1 MTEERGA
8 GAPAPTGL
16 WQKLRNGLARTQAR
30 LAERVGVAL
39 DLKPKLDEVTL
50 TDLEEALIGADLGL
64 GTVELLLGRLRE
76 RVRRADLGTEGRLR
90 QLLAEEVELLLR
102 EGAAEAARAG
112 TGGDEA
118 GQFDGRPGP
127 RLTLVVGVN
136 GAGKTTSIAK
146 LARRSQLR
154 GEKVLLAAADTFR
167 AAAIEQLVIWGER
180 LGVEVVR
187 QAAGSDPAAVVF
199 DAIMAAR
206 ARRVDHLIVDTA
218 GRLHNKE
225 HLMNELAK
233 IRRIVEREAA
243 GWPVRTLLVLDATTG
258 QNALVQAREFL
269 RVAAVDAVLL
279 SKLDG
284 TARGGMVVAV
294 VRELKVPVLY
304 LGVGEAPEDLVD
316 FDPREFATALV
327 S

>member
-1 MTEERGA
+1 MTDVKEG
-8 GAPAPTGL
+8 GPPPAAGL
-16 WQKLRNGLARTQAR
+16 WQRLRSGLARTQTR
-30 LAERVGVAL
+30 FAERVGAAL
-39 DLKPKLDEVTL
+39 DLKPRLDDLTL
-50 TDLEEALIGADLGL
+50 ADLEEALIGADLGL
-64 GTVELLLGRLRE
+64 GTVELLLDRLRE

-90 QLLAEEVELLLR
+90 QLLAEEIERLLR
-102 EGAAEAARAG
+102 EGAEEASRAG
-112 TGGDEA
+112 TGAGAAERFEA
-118 GQFDGRPGP
+118 LPGP

-146 LARRSQLR
+146 LARRGQLR

-167 AAAIEQLVIWGER
+167 AAAIEQLVVWGER
-180 LGVEVVR
+180 LGVDVVR
-187 QAAGSDPAAVVF
+187 QAAGADPAAVVY

-206 ARRVDHLIVDTA
+206 ARKVDHLIVDTA

-316 FDPREFATALV
+316 FEPREFATALV
-327 S
+327 A

>member
-1 MTEERGA
+1 MTDGTQSES
-8 GAPAPTGL
+8 PAAELPARGL
-16 WQKLRNGLARTQAR
+16 WQKLRTGLARTQAK
-30 LAERVGVAL
+30 LSERVGAAL
-39 DLKPKLDEVTL
+39 DLKPKLDIATMA
-50 TDLEEALIGADLGL
+50 DLEEALIGADLGL
-64 GTVELLLGRLRE
+64 GTVELLLDRLRE

-90 QLLAEEVELLLR
+90 QLLAEEVERLLR
-102 EGAAEAARAG
+102 EGNAEAIG
-112 TGGDEA
+112 VPFESL
-118 GQFDGRPGP
+118 PGP

-146 LARRSQLR
+146 LARRGQLR
-154 GEKVLLAAADTFR
+154 GDKVLLAAADTFR

-180 LGVEVVR
+180 LGVDVIR
-187 QAAGSDPAAVVF
+187 QAAAADPAAVVY
-199 DAIMAAR
+199 DAIMAAK
-206 ARRVDHLIVDTA
+206 ARKVDHLIVDTA

-316 FDPREFATALV
+316 FEPREFASALV
-327 S
+327 A